1 MIVPMKKI
9 CLVVQEAF
17 SDIAMYKLREV
28 GVVHLER
35 KDVPIDVNSAAQKRK
50 AKVDNA
56 ISIISDMKQPKV
68 KPVKKK
74 KKKKGEEEEEGYNGI
89 ERRQKPIGLHRG
101 RRVTDIYGT
110 EEEEPYSLSAVR
122 APRRPELSEFMLG
135 IDKERKVLKERD
147 LFLGHE
153 IERIEQ
159 WGNFDP
165 RSITEMFEGGLPVHL
180 YELIQSDYEKVMED
194 PDNIFIKLDS
204 GKTVLILVFGKELKG
219 FSSFK
224 IPEKS
229 LSEYKEEA
237 EKVRV
242 SLKEFDDKIRSFSN
256 RRPTLNKEMEKIQ
269 TEIDFESASTCL
281 EKVDFS
287 ELPQELSSACYAL
300 SWLTGYVPK
309 DDVESVKI
317 IAREN
322 NWALS
327 VGEPSLEDNVPTKLK
342 NNAFS
347 SMLAPVSGFL
357 GIIPGYREVDISGW
371 FLIFFCVFVSMIFA
385 DGGYGT
391 LIAII
396 ALIGIMK
403 TAKKGVPLALRLFF
417 MLGIFIMTWGVLTC
431 SWFGISPKVL
441 PDFFTN
447 ISLAALSTAKTS
459 LYIDDP
465 ALVKAIVDQNK
476 LLLCFTLGLMHLSIA
491 HIIRILN
498 MLRNPHPKI
507 FAEFGSLGMLI
518 GIYNV
523 VLYLMVS
530 KDDPNLIQIPIYPFA
545 LYALAGG
552 FALSF
557 IFGAYERNIGQSI
570 LDGLK
575 NIIGVVLGVT
585 GVFSDI
591 MSYIRLWAVALA
603 GAAISETVN
612 SMAGPILGSF
622 LFFLAIILLVF
633 GHGLNMILTVL
644 SVLVHGVRLNILEF
658 STHVKLTWVGIAYK
672 PFKL

>member
-1 MIVPMKKI
+1 MIVKMKKI
-9 CLVVQEAF
+9 CLVVQQAF
-17 SDIAMYKLREV
+17 SDIALYKLRDV
-28 GVVHLER
+28 GVVHLEK
-35 KDVPIDVNSAAQKRK
+35 KDVPIDVNSGAHKRK
-50 AKVDNA
+50 AKVDDA
-56 ISIISDMKQPKV
+56 ISIIGDIKKSKDKKA
-68 KPVKKK
+68 KK
-74 KKKKGEEEEEGYNGI
+74 KKKKGETEDSYSGI

-110 EEEEPYSLSAVR
+110 EEEEPFSLSAVR
-122 APRRPELSEFMLG
+122 APRRPELSEFLLN
-135 IDKERKVLKERD
+135 IDKERKLLVERD
-147 LFLGHE
+147 IFLSHE

-165 RSITEMFEGGLPVHL
+165 SLITEMFDEGFPVYL
-180 YELIQSDYEKVMED
+180 YELVQSDYEKVLED
-194 PDNIFIKLDS
+194 TDNDFIKLGS

-219 FSSFK
+219 FSQFK
-224 IPEKS
+224 LPEKS
-229 LSEYKEEA
+229 LSEYKEES
-237 EKVRV
+237 EIVRI
-242 SLKEFDDKIRSFSN
+242 SLREFNERISGFSN
-256 RRPTLNKEMEKIQ
+256 RRPTLNKEMEKIN
-269 TEIDFESASTCL
+269 TEIEFESASTCL
-281 EKVDFS
+281 EKVDFIDIPS
-287 ELPQELSSACYAL
+287 DLSSASCAL
-300 SWLTGYVPK
+300 SWLTGFIPK
-309 DDVESVKI
+309 DDVDKI
-317 IAREN
+317 KAIAKEN
-322 NWALS
+322 SWALS
-327 VGEPSLEDNVPTKLK
+327 IEDPSLEDNVPTKLK

-347 SMLAPVSGFL
+347 GMLAPVSGFL
-357 GIIPGYREVDISGW
+357 GITPGYREVDISGW

-391 LIAII
+391 LITLI
-396 ALIGIMK
+396 ALIGVIK
-403 TAKKGVPLALRLFF
+403 TAKKGVPIALRLFF
-417 MLGIFIMTWGVLTC
+417 MLGVFIMTWGVLTC
-431 SWFGISPKVL
+431 SWFGISPKTL

-465 ALVKAIVDQNK
+465 LLVKAIVDQNK
-476 LLLCFTLGLMHLSIA
+476 LLLCFTLGLLHLSIA
-491 HIIRILN
+491 HIIRIIN
-498 MLRNPHPKI
+498 MLRNPHPRML
-507 FAEFGSLGMLI
+507 AEFGSLGMLI

-530 KDDPNLIQIPIYPFA
+530 KDDPNLIQIPIYPVA

-557 IFGAYERNIGQSI
+557 VFGAYEKSVGQSI

-612 SMAGPILGSF
+612 AMAGPILGSF
-622 LFFLAIILLVF
+622 LFFLAIVLLVF